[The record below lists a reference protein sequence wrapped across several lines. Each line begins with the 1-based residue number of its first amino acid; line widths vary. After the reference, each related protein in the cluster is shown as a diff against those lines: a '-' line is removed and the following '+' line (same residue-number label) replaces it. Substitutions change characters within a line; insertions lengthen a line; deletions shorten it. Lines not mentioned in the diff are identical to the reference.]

1 MNNEKKKLKIEELK
15 VFQDS
20 EFLLKYIYKITQKYP
35 KYEKNAL
42 VSDNKRQSFDITKNI
57 VYAQKVENL
66 ENKINYLSIVDADL
80 KTLLVLVRI
89 SYKNKYINSQN
100 YSSWSKIIARIDNS
114 ITAWERRC
122 FFMNKRKSEPYEIN

>member
-20 EFLLKYIYKITQKYP
+20 EFLLKYIYMITQKYP

-42 VSDNKRQSFDITKNI
+42 VSDIKRQSFDITKNI

-122 FFMNKRKSEPYEIN
+122 FFMNKRKSETYEIN